1 MRQLHFTDTVAE
13 KLRHYVYRLID
24 PRTGATFYVGRGQGD
39 RVFAHAPGRQKPTNA
54 DDDEALKLRMIRAIK
69 NVGFDVQHVIHRH
82 GLSAE
87 TAKEVEA
94 ALIDAYPGLVNLRGG
109 DDSDRGAMRAEEVI
123 RQYEAPEVLFR
134 HKVVLINV
142 NKSSEN
148 QDLLDAVRYCWK
160 ISRSKA
166 EACDY
171 VLAVRRGLIIGA
183 FVAEEW
189 LQATPENFP
198 TFPSADEKRF
208 GFKGHE
214 APADVKK
221 LYLQKRIPDKY
232 RKRGAAN
239 PIRYVKDVSGR

>member
-1 MRQLHFTDTVAE
+1 MKQLHFTDTVAE

-24 PRTGATFYVGRGQGD
+24 PRTGTTFYVGRGQGD
-39 RVFAHAPGRQKPTNA
+39 RVFAHAAGRQKPTNA
-54 DDDEALKLRMIRAIK
+54 DDNEALKLRMIRAIK
-69 NVGFDVQHVIHRH
+69 NAGFDVQHVIHRH

-87 TAKEVEA
+87 TAKEVES
-94 ALIDAYPGLVNLRGG
+94 ALIDAYPGLTNLQSG
-109 DDSDRGAMRAEEVI
+109 DDSSRGVMRAEEVI
-123 RQYEAPEVLFR
+123 RQYKAPEALFR

-189 LQATPENFP
+189 LPATPENFP
-198 TFPSADEKRF
+198 SFPSADEKRF

-214 APADVKK
+214 APANVKD
-221 LYLQKRIPDKY
+221 LYLQKRIPDEL
-232 RKRGAAN
+232 RRRGVAN
-239 PIRYVKDVSGR
+239 PIRYVMNASGR